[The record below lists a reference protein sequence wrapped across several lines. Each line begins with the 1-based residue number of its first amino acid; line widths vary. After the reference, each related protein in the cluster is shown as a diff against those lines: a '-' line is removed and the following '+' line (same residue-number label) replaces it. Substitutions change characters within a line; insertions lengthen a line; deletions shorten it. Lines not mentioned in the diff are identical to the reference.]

1 MSLGKRI
8 KALRNTNDMTL
19 KDLSEKIG
27 ISISFLSDIE
37 NERSSP
43 SLERLQDIADG
54 LGTTVSYLLGEE
66 KREYTSHDI
75 EDIIQS
81 DLMQKDEENFLIYKK
96 HDNNILVVRNL
107 DNDIMNLFVS
117 LKKLSH
123 EEKQVF
129 RVFLLGLLAKR
140 KLDK

>member
-1 MSLGKRI
+1 
-8 KALRNTNDMTL
+8 
-19 KDLSEKIG
+19 
-27 ISISFLSDIE
+27 
-37 NERSSP
+37 
-43 SLERLQDIADG
+43 
-54 LGTTVSYLLGEE
+54 
-66 KREYTSHDI
+66 
-75 EDIIQS
+75 
-81 DLMQKDEENFLIYKK
+81 MQKDEENFLIYKK